1 MKYNEKLDKEIQ
13 WHPPY
18 VAAMNLELSSG
29 TNNVKLEPEHTLN
42 TGTLKIDL
50 LVECDG
56 SRFTGNEIGELFK
69 QYNIMEYKN
78 PNDALDI
85 DVFMKAQGY
94 ACLFKAY
101 GEKADSRKIENI
113 TVSLVREAKPEKLFS
128 DFGKYGTKIEIP
140 YPGIY
145 YITGNIVPFKTQVI
159 VTKELDKTKHR
170 WLCALSGKLEEQD
183 LKELIASIHQLK
195 GKMEKEYA
203 SSVLEVVLKANKKLT
218 EKIRSNKN
226 MSSVLSEI
234 MGPIVEKMVE
244 ERMQEYMEQ
253 GMAQGIEQGMQ
264 QGIEQGMRQG
274 IEQGMQ
280 QGEKKGMVYAYYEM
294 NLNTNE
300 IAKKVQ
306 LSEDEVLEII
316 RKKKGQQES

>member
-1 MKYNEKLDKEIQ
+1 MGYNEKLDKEIQ

-18 VAAMNLELSSG
+18 VAAMNLELSSR

-50 LVECDG
+50 LVECNG
-56 SRFTGNEIGELFK
+56 SKFTGNEIEELFK

-78 PNDALDI
+78 PKDTLDI

-101 GEKADSRKIENI
+101 GEKTDSRKIEDI
-113 TVSLVREAKPEKLFS
+113 TVSLVREAKPEKLFRY
-128 DFGKYGTKIEIP
+128 FEKHGIKVETP
-140 YPGIY
+140 YTGIY
-145 YITGNIVPFKTQVI
+145 YIIGNIVPFRTQII
-159 VTKELDKTKHR
+159 VTKELDKAKHR
-170 WLCALSGKLEEQD
+170 WLCALSGRLKEQD
-183 LKELIASIHQLK
+183 LKELLSIISQLK

-203 SSVLEVVLKANKKLT
+203 GSVLEVVLKANMKLT
-218 EKIRSNKN
+218 NKIRSDKN

-234 MGPIVEKMVE
+234 MGPIVEKMIE
-244 ERMQEYMEQ
+244 ETKQEY
-253 GMAQGIEQGMQ
+253 MQ
-264 QGIEQGMRQG
+264 QGIE
-274 IEQGMQ
+274 

-306 LSEDEVLEII
+306 LTEDEVLEII
-316 RKKKGQQES
+316 RKRNGQQEN

>member
-18 VAAMNLELSSG
+18 VAAMNLELSNG

-56 SRFTGNEIGELFK
+56 SKITGNEIGGIFK

-78 PNDALDI
+78 PNDTLDI

-101 GEKADSRKIENI
+101 GEKTDSRKIESI
-113 TVSLVREAKPEKLFS
+113 TVSLVREAKPEKLFRY
-128 DFGKYGTKIEIP
+128 FEKHGIIIKTP

-145 YITGNIVPFKTQVI
+145 YIIGNIVPFKTQII
-159 VTKELDKTKHR
+159 VTKELDKAKHR

-183 LKELIASIHQLK
+183 LKELITSISQLK

-203 SSVLEVVLKANKKLT
+203 SSVLEVVLKANRKLT
-218 EKIRSNKN
+218 EKIRSDKN

-244 ERMQEYMEQ
+244 ERKQEYMEQ
-253 GMAQGIEQGMQ
+253 GMEQGIAQGIERGMAQGMA
-264 QGIEQGMRQG
+264 
-274 IEQGMQ
+274 

-316 RKKKGQQES
+316 RKKNDI